1 MKLRFTASIA
11 AVALAVTACAT
22 SPTGRNQVL
31 LYSESQLEE
40 MGDQAFSGMK
50 EELKIS
56 NKAVQNSYVECVANA
71 ITAKVPNSVF
81 DGTWEVVVF
90 DDEQVNAFAL
100 PGGKIGVYTGLLNVA
115 ENQHQLAAVIGH
127 EVGHVIA
134 EHGNERMSQSTLINM
149 GTQAAGAALAMNEV
163 SQTAPIM
170 AAIGLGL
177 QVGVQL
183 PFSRTHESEAD
194 VIGLQLMAMSGFDP
208 RQSVN
213 LLQNMD
219 AASNGERPLE
229 LLSTHPA
236 PQTRISNLQANMNA
250 AYTDYQASAYRP
262 NCGQLF
268 NVANVKQSKKNAT
281 LMWRFCI
288 RE

>member
-1 MKLRFTASIA
+1 MKLKLTASTVIA
-11 AVALAVTACAT
+11 AALTLTACAT

-31 LYSESQLEE
+31 LYSEAQLAQ
-40 MGDQAFSGMK
+40 MGSQAFTGMK

-56 NKAVQNSYVECVANA
+56 NKAVSNNYVQCVADA
-71 ITAKVPNSVF
+71 ITAQVPATVF
-81 DGTWEVVVF
+81 SGEWEVVVF

-134 EHGNERMSQSTLINM
+134 EHGNERMSQSTLINV
-149 GTQAAGAALAMNEV
+149 GSQAVGQVLAANEV
-163 SQTAPIM
+163 PQSGPIM
-170 AAIGLGL
+170 AAIGLGM

-194 VIGLQLMAMSGFDP
+194 VIGLQLMAKSGFDP
-208 RQSVN
+208 RQSVD
-213 LLQNMD
+213 LWQNMD
-219 AASNGERPLE
+219 AASGGNRPME

-236 PQTRISNLQANMNA
+236 PQTRINNLQANMPA
-250 AYTDYQASAYRP
+250 AYADYQATPTRP
-262 NCGQLF
+262 NC
-268 NVANVKQSKKNAT
+268 K
-281 LMWRFCI
+281 R
-288 RE
+288 